1 MKKLFL
7 MIITAFMTVGVF
19 TGCVTDKAYAVT
31 KTIYVGGKK
40 IVINNADKLS
50 PETLEKLEKLD
61 DYAVKY
67 DETRAVVRN
76 TFDEVK
82 DIKEK

>member
-1 MKKLFL
+1 MKRIL
-7 MIITAFMTVGVF
+7 IATATPAMVAMF
-19 TGCVTDKAYAVT
+19 TGCVTDTAYAVT
-31 KTIYVGGKK
+31 ETIYVGGKK
-40 IVINNADKLS
+40 IVINNAENLS

>member
-1 MKKLFL
+1 MKKIL
-7 MIITAFMTVGVF
+7 IATATFAMAVMF
-19 TGCVTDKAYAVT
+19 TGCVTDKAYEVT

-40 IVINNADKLS
+40 IVINNAEKLS

-67 DETRAVVRN
+67 DETRTVVKN
-76 TFDEVK
+76 TIDEVK
-82 DIKEK
+82 EQK

>member
-19 TGCVTDKAYAVT
+19 TGCVTDKAYEVT

-50 PETLEKLEKLD
+50 PETLKKLEKLD

-67 DETRAVVRN
+67 DETRTVVKN
-76 TFDEVK
+76 TVDEVK
-82 DIKEK
+82 EQK

>member
-1 MKKLFL
+1 MKRIL
-7 MIITAFMTVGVF
+7 IATATLAMVAMF
-19 TGCVTDKAYAVT
+19 TGCVTDTAYAVT

-40 IVINNADKLS
+40 IVINNAENLS

-61 DYAVKY
+61 DYALKY

-76 TFDEVK
+76 TIDEVK

>member
-7 MIITAFMTVGVF
+7 MVIATFMMVGMF
-19 TGCVTDKAYAVT
+19 AGCVTDKAYAVT

-40 IVINNADKLS
+40 IVINNAEKLS

-67 DETRAVVRN
+67 DETRTVVKN
-76 TFDEVK
+76 TIDEVK
-82 DIKEK
+82 EQK

>member
-7 MIITAFMTVGVF
+7 MMIATFMIVAF
-19 TGCVTDKAYAVT
+19 TGCVTDTAYEVT

-40 IVINNADKLS
+40 IVINNAENLS
-50 PETLEKLEKLD
+50 PETLQKLEKLD
-61 DYAVKY
+61 DYALKY

-76 TFDEVK
+76 TVDEVE

>member
-7 MIITAFMTVGVF
+7 MIITTFMMVAMF

-40 IVINNADKLS
+40 IVINNAENLS

-67 DETRAVVRN
+67 DETRTVVKN
-76 TFDEVK
+76 TIDEVK
-82 DIKEK
+82 EQK

>member
-1 MKKLFL
+1 
-7 MIITAFMTVGVF
+7 MIIAAFMTVAMF

-40 IVINNADKLS
+40 IVINNAEKLS

-67 DETRAVVRN
+67 DETRTVVKN
-76 TFDEVK
+76 TIDEVK
-82 DIKEK
+82 EQK

>member
-1 MKKLFL
+1 MKRIL
-7 MIITAFMTVGVF
+7 IATATLAMAAMF
-19 TGCVTDKAYAVT
+19 TGCVTDKAYEVT

-40 IVINNADKLS
+40 IVINNAENLS

-61 DYAVKY
+61 DYALKY

>member
-7 MIITAFMTVGVF
+7 MIIATFMTVAMF
-19 TGCVTDKAYAVT
+19 TGCVTDTAYAVT

-40 IVINNADKLS
+40 IVINNAEKLS

-67 DETRAVVRN
+67 DETRTVVKN
-76 TFDEVK
+76 TIDEVK
-82 DIKEK
+82 EQK

>member
-1 MKKLFL
+1 MKRIL
-7 MIITAFMTVGVF
+7 IATATFAMVAMF
-19 TGCVTDKAYAVT
+19 TGCVTDTAYAVT

-40 IVINNADKLS
+40 IVINNAENLS

>member
-7 MIITAFMTVGVF
+7 MIIATSMMVGMF
-19 TGCVTDKAYAVT
+19 TGCVADKAYAVT

-40 IVINNADKLS
+40 IVINNAEKLS

-67 DETRAVVRN
+67 DETRTVVKN
-76 TFDEVK
+76 TIDEVK
-82 DIKEK
+82 EQK

>member
-7 MIITAFMTVGVF
+7 MIIAAFMTVAMF

-40 IVINNADKLS
+40 IVINNAEKLS

-67 DETRAVVRN
+67 DETRTVVKN
-76 TFDEVK
+76 TIDEVK
-82 DIKEK
+82 EQK